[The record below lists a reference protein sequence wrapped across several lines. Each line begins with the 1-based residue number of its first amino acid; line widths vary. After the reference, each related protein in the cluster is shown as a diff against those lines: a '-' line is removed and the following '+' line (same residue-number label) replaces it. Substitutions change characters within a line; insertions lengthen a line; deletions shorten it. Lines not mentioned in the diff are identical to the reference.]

1 LTKASGALGFKVSD
15 PGFLTVSSN
24 NAKDWI
30 KTIDD
35 DIKKNGKPEIIV
47 TMTFTKDAIYKDLK
61 KYFNTTIGIPS

>member
-1 LTKASGALGFKVSD
+1 
-15 PGFLTVSSN
+15 LTVSSN

-61 KYFNTTIGIPS
+61 KYFNTTIGVPS